1 MTSLTHPSVDFPG
14 PPTVTLEVPDGWEP
28 VHRPGLLLAAKLP
41 REGRFAP
48 NVVVG
53 VEACPP
59 GFSAEEPMG
68 RMRELA
74 RSRAGQASETY
85 AAQLGEHEFVGCDST
100 WPDET
105 LETILQAN
113 LFHVLWP
120 RGTDHPGWLV
130 QLTGA
135 VAGPSAEA
143 DYELIRDV
151 IMTARV
157 TPWTPGIEPDGGH
170 EEAAP

>member
-1 MTSLTHPSVDFPG
+1 MTSLMYPSVDFPG
-14 PPTVTLEVPDGWEP
+14 PPSVSLDVPDGWQP

-41 REGRFAP
+41 REGQFAP

-53 VEACPP
+53 VEPCPP

-74 RSRAGQASETY
+74 RSRSGQASEVY
-85 AAQLGEHEFVGCDST
+85 AAVLGEHEFVGCDST

-105 LETILQAN
+105 LETVLQAN

-120 RGTDHPGWLV
+120 QGSEHPGWLV

-143 DYELIRDV
+143 DYELIREV
-151 IMTARV
+151 IMTARIR
-157 TPWTPGIEPDGGH
+157 PWSPDAESDGCPG
-170 EEAAP
+170 EAAP